1 MNDLLEQ
8 QKQAIEVRHVR
19 KRRMRRLVSI
29 LAAATVF
36 MTTYSLILPAITLE
50 RDLSAADTVAAE
62 PSATE
67 PQLAAVTVPG
77 EPQLSE
83 TQPESEPSRAEP
95 EEPSVSEPEIG
106 RAHV

>member
-36 MTTYSLILPAITLE
+36 VTTYSLILPAITLE

-83 TQPESEPSRAEP
+83 TQPE
-95 EEPSVSEPEIG
+95 
-106 RAHV
+106 